1 MVLTHIGLIEIEL
14 SFGPNS
20 TLTSAL
26 MGLLSYRVQTLFAFY
41 SLVYFLKKRTS
52 FMMVKTALGSTKQK
66 KSFVSMVVEDYELK
80 KLSLVLTQPE
90 TCLNN

>member
-1 MVLTHIGLIEIEL
+1 
-14 SFGPNS
+14 
-20 TLTSAL
+20 
-26 MGLLSYRVQTLFAFY
+26 
-41 SLVYFLKKRTS
+41 
-52 FMMVKTALGSTKQK
+52 MMVKTALGSTKQK